1 MEFNPLAGVR
11 PELSAY
17 AGLLNK
23 LGFAI
28 TQEVASSLN
37 IPGTIL
43 SKTRTNE
50 NGAKKFS
57 IEERNGCLSTS
68 EVSGGDRRQKQ

>member
-1 MEFNPLAGVR
+1 MNAAFAAHTALFDCAVID
-11 PELSAY
+11 LLC
-17 AGLLNK
+17 GLLV
-23 LGFAI
+23 